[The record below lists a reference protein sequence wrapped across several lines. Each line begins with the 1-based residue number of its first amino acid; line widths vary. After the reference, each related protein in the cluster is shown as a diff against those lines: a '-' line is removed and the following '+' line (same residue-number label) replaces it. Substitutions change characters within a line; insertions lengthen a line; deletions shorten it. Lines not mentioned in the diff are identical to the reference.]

1 MDATECTDTPQAS
14 EFADTSRTSVLVIGG
29 GPAGLVAAFECTLLG
44 LTPLV
49 LESGDRLG
57 GAVGHHI
64 VGDIALDSGAES
76 FATARPAVTE
86 LISDLGVSERVVR
99 PNPDGAWVRF
109 ESGQAPL
116 PAASWL
122 GVPSRPFAAD
132 VRRVIG
138 LTGALRA
145 TMDRLLPPRIG
156 SKETTFGGLVRS
168 RMGDR
173 VVRRLVEPVVGGVHS
188 VDPDGLEIVSIAPT
202 LPAMLTAQGSL
213 AAAAGK
219 MRGAAG
225 PSGSAVAGLNGGMN
239 TLISALADKIREAGG
254 RIELGAEVRGLRPAA
269 AGWEAEVVSGGVTRI
284 VHPQSVIVAV
294 PLAAT
299 QMLLSPLIDVTW
311 PQASTATTGVLLCTL
326 VLRSTLLDPAPRGT
340 GMLVSARAHGVR
352 AKALTHA
359 SAKWKWV
366 AEAAGPGRHVL
377 RLSYGRGGDAALPG
391 SDEFP
396 ELALRDASDLLGV
409 PLTRADLDDFA
420 LTEWASVL
428 PRTAPGHA
436 TVVDGIREAAADLP
450 DLVLT
455 GGWLAGTGL
464 AAVVAD
470 ARMQARVIS
479 HRAHSEGEPGR
490 R

>member
-1 MDATECTDTPQAS
+1 MDAAESSDTPGTPD
-14 EFADTSRTSVLVIGG
+14 FAPTPETPVLVIGG
-29 GPAGLVAAFECTLLG
+29 GPAGLVAAFECTSLG

-49 LESGDRLG
+49 LEAGDRLG
-57 GAVGHHI
+57 GAVGRHI
-64 VGDIALDSGAES
+64 VGDITLDSGAES
-76 FATARPAVTE
+76 FATARPAVTD
-86 LISDLGVSERVVR
+86 LISDLGAIERVVR
-99 PNPDGAWVRF
+99 PNPDGAWVRY

-145 TMDRLLPPRIG
+145 TIDRLLPARIG

-168 RMGDR
+168 RMGGR

-188 VDPDGLEIVSIAPT
+188 VDPDELEIVSIAPT
-202 LPAMLTAQGSL
+202 LPAMLTERGSL
-213 AAAAGK
+213 AAAARR

-239 TLISALADKIREAGG
+239 TLISSLGQKIQEAGG
-254 RIELGAEVRGLRPAA
+254 RIELNTEVRGLRAA
-269 AGWEAEVVSGGVTRI
+269 TGGWEAEVVSSGVTRI
-284 VHPQSVIVAV
+284 VRAQSIIVAV

-299 QMLLSPLIDVTW
+299 QTLLSPLIDVTW
-311 PQASTATTGVLLCTL
+311 PQVSTATTGVLLCTL
-326 VLRSTLLDPAPRGT
+326 VVRSARLDLAPRGT
-340 GMLVSARAHGVR
+340 GMLVSAQARGVR

-359 SAKWKWV
+359 SAKWTWV

-391 SDEFP
+391 SVEFP
-396 ELALRDASDLLGV
+396 GLALRDASDLLGV
-409 PLTRADLDDFA
+409 PLTAADLDDFA

-436 TVVDGIREAAADLP
+436 TLVDGIREAAQDLP
-450 DLVLT
+450 GLVLT